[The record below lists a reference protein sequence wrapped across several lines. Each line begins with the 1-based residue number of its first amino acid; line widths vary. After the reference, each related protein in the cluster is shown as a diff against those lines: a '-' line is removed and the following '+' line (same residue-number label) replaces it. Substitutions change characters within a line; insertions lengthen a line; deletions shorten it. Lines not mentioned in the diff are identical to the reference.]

1 MAAPKEV
8 SDMRKMVCGRY
19 KEQIKRALFR
29 LLHLEL
35 VDEIETEGS
44 GAWKAKDSEE
54 KAVIPIMADEGQ
66 GTREAPFPLEGRN
79 RTQIFPKYADK
90 KRKVTTSPDELKC
103 FPKTL

>member
-1 MAAPKEV
+1 
-8 SDMRKMVCGRY
+8 
-19 KEQIKRALFR
+19 
-29 LLHLEL
+29 
-35 VDEIETEGS
+35 
-44 GAWKAKDSEE
+44 
-54 KAVIPIMADEGQ
+54 MADEGQ

>member
-54 KAVIPIMADEGQ
+54 KAVIPVMADEGQ
-66 GTREAPFPLEGRN
+66 GTRECLFPWKVETGLRF
-79 RTQIFPKYADK
+79 FPNMPI
-90 KRKVTTSPDELKC
+90 KRER
-103 FPKTL
+103 